1 MQSAR
6 NMIASELYLKM
17 PGSMFVVPSDQIQ
30 SLTREIMR
38 WEKKLKALPQGLC
51 SSPCIS
57 SKHIIQDQRSLFSKE
72 EPDNS
77 EKVNRLWK
85 TTIYETRVLLMAQRG
100 WSLLCLFTS
109 SQDNYLCLELRELI
123 SLALLTGE
131 PSVKCWRMGGW
142 RSSLNYLPVHHL
154 LYSSV
159 RQFSFFDSLTFLF
172 K

>member
-6 NMIASELYLKM
+6 NMIASDLYLKM

-30 SLTREIMR
+30 SLTREIMG

-72 EPDNS
+72 EPDIS

-100 WSLLCLFTS
+100 LLCLFTS
-109 SQDNYLCLELRELI
+109 SQDNYLCLELSELI
-123 SLALLTGE
+123 SVALLTVE
-131 PSVKCWRMGGW
+131 PSVKC
-142 RSSLNYLPVHHL
+142 
-154 LYSSV
+154 
-159 RQFSFFDSLTFLF
+159 
-172 K
+172 